1 MTLAAIVAVPVDTD
15 IDNLPDET
23 ARVIDALFVKHADMT
38 PSQPVNGYRVVI
50 AHLANPSPDDPLAAI
65 EGLLA
70 AHSLDWTVLHL
81 QDYHART
88 EMVDDEP
95 VSVVTVYKQRGD
107 TLAPYIVPQPIFDA
121 DGNQTGTYTPGVHV
135 WLGQAGWV

>member
-15 IDNLPDET
+15 INNLPEET

-70 AHSLDWTVLHL
+70 AHSLDWTIIQL
-81 QDYHART
+81 QDYHAHT

-107 TLAPYIVPQPIFDA
+107 TLDPYLVPQPIFDEN
-121 DGNQTGTYTPGVHV
+121 GVQTGTWTPAPHV
-135 WLGQAGWV
+135 FLGQEPWE